1 MGAEPSV
8 SSLLDFVM
16 KDAQPRTVYLKDY
29 RVPDYLV
36 DSTRLRFELQ
46 PRSTLV
52 RSELHIRRNPA
63 AGTDL
68 PPLVLDGVELE
79 LLSVSI
85 DGELVPASRYQEL
98 PEGLSIPVDKPEFVL
113 EIHNRINPEEN
124 TSLEGL
130 YLSNG
135 MYCTQCEAEGFRKI
149 TFYPDRPDVMSTFT
163 TTIVAPKQYPVLL
176 SNGNEIERGTTED
189 GRQFVTWEDPFAKP
203 SYLFALV
210 AGDLQHVEDTFT
222 TASGRAV
229 KLQIFTEAKN
239 IGKCDHAMR
248 SLKKSMRWD
257 EEVYGREYD
266 LDIFMVVAVDHFN
279 MGAMENK
286 GLNIFN
292 SACVLASPKTA
303 TDASYQ
309 RIEAIVAHEYF
320 HNWSGNRVTCRD
332 WFQLSLKE
340 GFTVFRD
347 AEFSA
352 DMNSR
357 AVKRIEDVSMLRTTQ
372 FAEDAG
378 PMSHPVR
385 PDSYMEISNF
395 YTLTVYE
402 KGAEVVRMI
411 HTLLGADGFRK
422 GSDLYFERHDGQ
434 AVTCEDFVKAMEDA
448 NGVDFSQFR
457 RWYSQAGTPVLDV
470 SDEFDAASGTY
481 SLTIRQSCPA
491 TPGQQEKLPFH
502 IPFALGLLGRDGEA
516 LPLDTAGNTEQV
528 LEITESE
535 QTFRFHGFAQKPL
548 PSLLRGFSAPV
559 KVRYEYSSE
568 DLLFL
573 MRCDSDEFNR
583 WDAGQRLAFMALEKL
598 QEDFRQQRPLE
609 LPPALVNA
617 YRSVLQNRELDPAL
631 VAEILALPSAQT
643 LAEHAETIDAEAII
657 AAREFARRELALAL
671 KDDLLACYQRF
682 HDDRE
687 YSPSAADIAAR
698 SLKNTCL
705 SYLCVTEETE
715 QLALAEAQFAAAGNM
730 TDSAVALAALV
741 NHAPEQVAQSAL
753 ESFYQ
758 RWQQDTQVVELWL
771 GLQSSSAQRGTLEN
785 VRGLM
790 QHPAFEL
797 KNPNKVRAVIGGF
810 ANRNFNQFHRAD
822 GSGFD
827 FLAEQVIALDKLNPQ
842 IAARLVT
849 PITRWKKYTADLGD
863 KMRAALQSVMDS
875 GKLSRDLYEVV
886 SKSLA

>member
-1 MGAEPSV
+1 MR
-8 SSLLDFVM
+8 
-16 KDAQPRTVYLKDY
+16 DAQPRTVYLKDY

-36 DSTRLRFELQ
+36 DSTRLHFELQ
-46 PRSTLV
+46 PKATLV
-52 RSELHIRRNPA
+52 KSQLQVRRNPE
-63 AGTDL
+63 AGEGL
-68 PPLVLDGVELE
+68 PPLQLDGVELE

-85 DGELVPASRYQEL
+85 DGELVPASRYREL
-98 PEGLSIPVDKPEFVL
+98 PEGLSIPVDKAEFTL

-149 TFYPDRPDVMSTFT
+149 TYYPDRPDVMSKFT
-163 TTIVAPKQYPVLL
+163 TTIVAPRQYPVLL
-176 SNGNEIERGTTED
+176 SNGNEIERATTED
-189 GRQFVTWEDPFAKP
+189 GRQVVTWEDPFAKP
-203 SYLFALV
+203 AYLFALV
-210 AGDLQHVEDTFT
+210 AGDLQHVEDRFT
-222 TASGRAV
+222 TASGREV
-229 KLQIFTEAKN
+229 KLQLFTEAKN
-239 IGKCDHAMR
+239 IGKCEHAMR
-248 SLKKSMRWD
+248 SLKKAMRWD

-292 SACVLASPKTA
+292 SACVLASPDTA
-303 TDASYQ
+303 TDASFQ

-357 AVKRIEDVSMLRTTQ
+357 AVKRIEDVAMLRTAQ

-378 PMSHPVR
+378 PMAHPVR

-395 YTLTVYE
+395 YTLTIYE
-402 KGAEVVRMI
+402 KGEEVVRMI
-411 HTLLGADGFRK
+411 HTLLGAAGFRK

-448 NGVDFSQFR
+448 NGVDLGQFR
-457 RWYSQAGTPVLDV
+457 RWYSQAGTPVLNV
-470 SDEFDAASGTY
+470 SDDFDAASGTY
-481 SLTIRQSCPA
+481 TLTVKQSCPA
-491 TPGQQEKLPFH
+491 TPGQEEKLPFH
-502 IPFALGLLGRDGEA
+502 IPFALGLLDSDGND
-516 LPLDTAGNTEQV
+516 LPLDAEGNTHKVLQVTEAEQ
-528 LEITESE
+528 
-535 QTFRFHGFAQKPL
+535 QFRFAGLQEKPL

-559 KVRYEYSSE
+559 RVCYEYSLE
-568 DLLFL
+568 QLQFL

-583 WDAGQRLAFMALEKL
+583 WDASQRLAFAALEKL
-598 QEDFRQQRPLE
+598 QADFRNGDTLQ
-609 LPPALVNA
+609 LPAAVIES

-631 VAEILALPSAQT
+631 VAEMLALPSAQT
-643 LAEHAETIDAEAII
+643 LAEQAQTIDAEAIV
-657 AAREFARRELALAL
+657 AARDFARRELALAL
-671 KDDLLACYQRF
+671 KDDLHACYLRLCNE
-682 HDDRE
+682 RE
-687 YSPSAADIAAR
+687 YSPSAADIAER

-705 SYLCVTEETE
+705 AYLAVT
-715 QLALAEAQFAAAGNM
+715 QAADAVALAEAQFAAAANM
-730 TDSAVALAALV
+730 TDSAAALAALL
-741 NHAPEQVAQSAL
+741 NHAADDVAQAAL
-753 ESFYQ
+753 QTFYD
-758 RWQQDTQVVELWL
+758 RWQGDTQVVELWF
-771 GLQSSSAQRGTLEN
+771 GLQSSSASWGTLGN
-785 VRGLM
+785 VRALM
-790 QHPAFEL
+790 QHPAFEM

-810 ANRNFNQFHRAD
+810 ANRNFTRFHDTD
-822 GSGFD
+822 GSGFQ

-849 PITRWKKYTADLGD
+849 PITRWKKYIPEMGE

-875 GKLSRDLYEVV
+875 GNLSRDLYEVV
-886 SKSLA
+886 SKSLV

>member
-1 MGAEPSV
+1 
-8 SSLLDFVM
+8 M

-36 DSTRLRFELQ
+36 DSTRLHFELQ
-46 PRSTLV
+46 PKSTLV
-52 RSELHIRRNPA
+52 KSRLQVRRNPD
-63 AGTDL
+63 AGEGL
-68 PPLVLDGVELE
+68 PPLVLDGIELE

-85 DGELVPASRYQEL
+85 DGQLVPASRYREL
-98 PEGLSIPVDKPEFVL
+98 PEGLSIDVAKPEFVL
-113 EIHNRINPEEN
+113 EIHNRINPEDN

-149 TFYPDRPDVMSTFT
+149 TYYPDRPDVMSKFT
-163 TTIVAPKQYPVLL
+163 TTIVAPRQYPVLL
-176 SNGNEIERGTTED
+176 ANGNEVERRHTED
-189 GRQFVTWEDPFAKP
+189 GRQVVVWEDPFAKP
-203 SYLFALV
+203 AYLFALV
-210 AGDLQHVEDTFT
+210 AGELQHIEDTFT
-222 TASGRAV
+222 TASGREV

-248 SLKKSMRWD
+248 SLKKAMRWD
-257 EEVYGREYD
+257 EDVYGREYD

-303 TDASYQ
+303 TDRTFQ
-309 RIEAIVAHEYF
+309 TIESIVGHEYF

-357 AVKRIEDVSMLRTTQ
+357 AVKRIEDVSMLRTAQ

-378 PMSHPVR
+378 PMAHPVG

-395 YTLTVYE
+395 YTLTIYE

-434 AVTCEDFVKAMEDA
+434 AVTCEDFVRAMEDA
-448 NGVDFSQFR
+448 NGVDLGQFR

-470 SDEFDAASGTY
+470 SDEFDAQSGTY
-481 SLTIRQSCPA
+481 SLTIKQSCPA
-491 TPGQQEKLPFH
+491 SPGQTEKLPFH
-502 IPFALGLLGRDGEA
+502 IPVALGLLDSGGND
-516 LPLDTAGNTEQV
+516 LPLDGEGNTQKV
-528 LEITESE
+528 LALTEAE
-535 QTFRFHGFAQKPL
+535 QTFRFDGLPGAPL

-559 KVRYEYSSE
+559 KVNYGYSTE
-568 DLLFL
+568 QLLFL
-573 MRCDSDEFNR
+573 MRSDSDEFNR
-583 WDAGQRLAFMALEKL
+583 WDAGQRLAFAALEQL
-598 QEDFRQQRPLE
+598 QEDFRAGRE
-609 LPPALVNA
+609 LGLQPELADA
-617 YRSVLQNRELDPAL
+617 YRSVLANRELDPAL
-631 VAEILALPSAQT
+631 VAEMLALPSAQT
-643 LAEHAETIDAEAII
+643 LAEHAKTIDAEAIV
-657 AAREFARRELALAL
+657 AARDFARRELAFAL
-671 KDDLLACYQRF
+671 KEELQDCYNRLQS
-682 HDDRE
+682 DKAYD
-687 YSPSAADIAAR
+687 PNAADIAER
-698 SLKNTCL
+698 SLKNACL
-705 SYLCVTEETE
+705 AYLCVTEEPE
-715 QLALAEAQFAAAGNM
+715 LLALAETQFAGAENM
-730 TDSAVALAALV
+730 TDSAAALAALT
-741 NHAPEQVAQSAL
+741 NHAPDNIVEPAL
-753 ESFYQ
+753 ENFYR
-758 RWQQDTQVVELWL
+758 RWQGDTQVVELWF
-771 GLQSSSAQRGTLEN
+771 GIQSGSARRGTLEA
-785 VRGLM
+785 VHQLM

-797 KNPNKVRAVIGGF
+797 KNPNKVRAVIGAF
-810 ANRNFNQFHRAD
+810 ANRNFTQFHRSD
-822 GSGFD
+822 GSGFV
-827 FLAEQVIALDKLNPQ
+827 FLAEQVIALDRLNPQ
-842 IAARLVT
+842 VAARLVT
-849 PITRWKKYTADLGD
+849 PLTRWKKYTDDLAQ
-863 KMRAALQSVMDS
+863 KMRGALQSIMDS